1 MAVRDQRHLHAM
13 GAPHSG
19 GGGGMVG
26 RLKESFRRLP
36 RVVQG
41 LIALEAGLYLVALI
55 MGERG
60 LALLGQ
66 VAFAPAAVLDLELWR
81 LVTYWPFHV
90 AKDPL
95 GMIFDIVIMWSLG
108 AIFAHRW
115 RPNHFLFFFI
125 MGCIGAAGFNLL
137 LYLVLPAAFGSPQ
150 LGASGGSFALFVAF
164 YLILGDS
171 LVSVFGSAPMK
182 GKWVFAAIAGLQVL
196 FFVFGVNPAF
206 GIQLG
211 GALTGWLLVTG
222 RWRPRK
228 LRAWFEKRQA
238 AREQKRR
245 AEEKS
250 RFRIIH

>member
-1 MAVRDQRHLHAM
+1 MAVRDQRNLHAM
-13 GAPHSG
+13 GAPNSG
-19 GGGGMVG
+19 GGGAMLR
-26 RLKESFRRLP
+26 RLKDSFVRLP

-41 LIALEAGLYLVALI
+41 LIALVAGLYLLALV

-66 VAFAPAAVLDLELWR
+66 VSLVPAEVLNLELWR

-95 GMIFDIVIMWSLG
+95 GMIFDIVILWSLG
-108 AIFAHRW
+108 SIFAHRW
-115 RPNHFLFFFI
+115 RPNHFLFFFV
-125 MGCIGAAGFNLL
+125 MGCIGAGGVDLL
-137 LYLVLPAAFGSPQ
+137 LYLALPGIFASPQ

-164 YLILGDS
+164 YLVFGDQ
-171 LVSVFGSAPMK
+171 LVSVFGSQPMK
-182 GKWVFAAIAGLQVL
+182 GKWVFVAIAALQVV
-196 FFVFGVNPAF
+196 FFIAGVNPAF

-211 GALTGWLLVTG
+211 GAATGWLLVTG

-228 LRAWFEKRQA
+228 LKAWMGGRQA
-238 AREQKRR
+238 ARERQRR

-250 RFRIIH
+250 RFRVIH